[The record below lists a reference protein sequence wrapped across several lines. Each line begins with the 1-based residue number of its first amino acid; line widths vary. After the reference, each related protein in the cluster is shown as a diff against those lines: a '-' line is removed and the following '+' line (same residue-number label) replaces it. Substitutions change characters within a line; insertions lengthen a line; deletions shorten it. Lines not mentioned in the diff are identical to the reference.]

1 MKLKKILFGEY
12 EYYRK
17 SKDGKLDMRINLQFG
32 ILPAIAIIALII
44 LLNWL
49 L

>member
-12 EYYRK
+12 EYYKK
-17 SKDGKLDMRINLQFG
+17 SKDGKLDIRINLQFG
-32 ILPAIAIIALII
+32 ILPAFVIIALVV

>member
-1 MKLKKILFGEY
+1 MNWKKLLLGNY
-12 EYYRK
+12 EYHRK

-32 ILPAIAIIALII
+32 ILLAFVIIALII
-44 LLNWL
+44 LLIWL